1 MAGQEN
7 YLDYIP
13 KHNSLYEY
21 TTNDKRHI
29 EIRVQNKGLFNRIAQ
44 LFFKRPKYS
53 NIELDDF
60 GTFVWNHIDGEATI
74 YDIGKMIKAQF
85 GEAAEPLYE
94 RLSHFIQ
101 TLHGNGFIVYVN
113 KLKKKQSN

>member
-1 MAGQEN
+1 MAKQEN

-13 KHNSLYEY
+13 KQNSLYEY
-21 TTNDKRHI
+21 TTNDKKHV

-53 NIELDDF
+53 SIELDDF
-60 GTFVWNHIDGEATI
+60 GTYVWNSMDGKATI
-74 YDIGKMIKAQF
+74 YDIGKKVKAQF

-94 RLSHFIQ
+94 RLSHFMQ
-101 TLHGNGFIVYVN
+101 TLHSNGFIVYVN
-113 KLKKKQSN
+113 KLKKKQSD

>member
-60 GTFVWNHIDGEATI
+60 VSLYGEEI
-74 YDIGKMIKAQF
+74 V
-85 GEAAEPLYE
+85 
-94 RLSHFIQ
+94 
-101 TLHGNGFIVYVN
+101 NGSY
-113 KLKKKQSN
+113 KWQE

>member
-85 GEAAEPLYE
+85 GEAAEPLYPRIVKYFQILE
-94 RLSHFIQ
+94 SYHFISFK
-101 TLHGNGFIVYVN
+101 NME
-113 KLKKKQSN
+113 K